1 MNDLKVGQVLSLKIR
16 FNNHGDIAQTRHP
29 YLIVKIEYSVGV
41 VEIAQIDSLSGKE
54 YKAMMKSNKI
64 ILCDNPTETVIDKD
78 SYIQLDNSFQIQC
91 FEGLSKYRRQIDT
104 LSDKKLQ
111 EVLEA
116 YTTYHETHEIN
127 DDKLVF
133 MSRTEIEKL
142 NL

>member
-1 MNDLKVGQVLSLKIR
+1 MSIAYGSPLPVLL
-16 FNNHGDIAQTRHP
+16 
-29 YLIVKIEYSVGV
+29 
-41 VEIAQIDSLSGKE
+41 
-54 YKAMMKSNKI
+54 
-64 ILCDNPTETVIDKD
+64 PTLR
-78 SYIQLDNSFQIQC
+78 SANSFQIQC